1 LHQLANRLGQTRDP
15 STRVAQVAT
24 RSIDHEGNTERALHQ
39 FAQSTHF
46 ACASVTPEIDHYYL
60 QHLDAEPYPCP
71 ATERTIVAITV
82 PSASPSMTQVSGA
95 GKRGNGG
102 PVLEAENL
110 SKTFGDVTAVSNLSF
125 RVSEGEV
132 LGFLGPNGAGK
143 STTVG
148 MILGLIRPTEGSVR
162 VNGIEVQ
169 GNQHVVS
176 EGVGAIIENPA
187 FYPYLSGRDNLRAHA
202 MAAGGVPD
210 RRIDEL
216 LALVRLGERGK
227 DKFKTYSLGMKQR
240 LGIASTLLT
249 DPALVIFDEPTNGLD
264 PAGQRDIRAIIPR
277 LADEGHSVL
286 LASHLLHEVEQVSD
300 RVAIVRRGELV
311 TEGNVDELLK
321 RGGFIEV
328 TVPEPQQD
336 DAMEI
341 LRRHPAVEQ
350 VTIEKG
356 DLVVVAPLESGSELN
371 RALVQ
376 QGIYAGAITPK
387 RSTLESLF
395 LELTEGSTV

>member
-1 LHQLANRLGQTRDP
+1 M
-15 STRVAQVAT
+15 
-24 RSIDHEGNTERALHQ
+24 
-39 FAQSTHF
+39 TH
-46 ACASVTPEIDHYYL
+46 I
-60 QHLDAEPYPCP
+60 
-71 ATERTIVAITV
+71 
-82 PSASPSMTQVSGA
+82 SGA
-95 GKRGNGG
+95 GKRGNGNGG
-102 PVLEAENL
+102 PVLEAQDL
-110 SKTFGDVTAVSNLSF
+110 TKTFGDVTAVNDLSF
-125 RVSEGEV
+125 SVSGGEV

-162 VNGIEVQ
+162 INGIEVQ
-169 GNQHVVS
+169 GNQHIVS

-216 LALVRLGERGK
+216 LDLVRLGERGK

-249 DPALVIFDEPTNGLD
+249 DPALVILDEPTNGLD
-264 PAGQRDIRAIIPR
+264 PAGQREIRAIIPR

-286 LASHLLHEVEQVSD
+286 LASHMLHEVEQVSD
-300 RVAIVRRGELV
+300 RVAIIRRGELV

-321 RGGFIEV
+321 RGGFIEI
-328 TVPEPQQD
+328 TVPESD
-336 DAMEI
+336 RDNARET
-341 LRRHPAVEQ
+341 LRLHPAVEQ
-350 VTIEKG
+350 VTLENG
-356 DLVVVAPLESGSELN
+356 TLVVVAPPESGTELN

-387 RSTLESLF
+387 RSSLESLF